1 MVLPHDCSQSKIA
14 NLDLSRHTQSLTQK
28 KKKKTVHFIVF
39 FFNYLT
45 DVSINENV
53 AAVEISM
60 DDARIMSME
69 INQPFEYL
77 LGPLLQSS
85 HRHMSVLLPIL
96 SQVSRGTNLGDEVQS
111 VAPLVSPDLIQGDDV
126 SVLEALKQPDL
137 RVEPLEHGC
146 VVGETSQLDLVPS
159 NFNAFFLVKG
169 SVDFFDGA

>member
-1 MVLPHDCSQSKIA
+1 MYVSLCS
-14 NLDLSRHTQSLTQK
+14 
-28 KKKKTVHFIVF
+28 
-39 FFNYLT
+39 YLA
-45 DVSINENV
+45 DVSIDENV